1 MAGRFGKYGDAKRK
15 AHLRRKGKTGNTMLK
30 IREDRKPRS
39 PKKKK
44 QNQEGNRIG
53 AKSGI
58 TKNERQ
64 KLDRMFQEKG
74 YADYKWIDPQKI
86 IVAQWVRMKCM
97 FGCGEYGHSACCPPN
112 TPSVS
117 ECERFF
123 HEYQDAVIF
132 RFEKAVD
139 KPEDRHKWSKKVNI
153 KLAKLEREVFLAG
166 YERAFLL
173 FMDSCGICADCAA
186 IREECKEPRFARP
199 SPESMAVDVYSTV
212 RQFGFP
218 IEVRTEYSQEM
229 NRYAFL
235 MIR

>member
-1 MAGRFGKYGDAKRK
+1 MEEN
-15 AHLRRKGKTGNTMLK
+15 LM
-30 IREDRKPRS
+30 
-39 PKKKK
+39 
-44 QNQEGNRIG
+44 G
-53 AKSGI
+53 AKSDI
-58 TKNERQ
+58 AVKERK
-64 KLDRMFQEKG
+64 KLEGLFQGKG
-74 YADYKWIDPQKI
+74 YTDYKWIDPHKI

-97 FGCGEYGHSACCPPN
+97 FGCGNYGQNACCPPN
-112 TPSVS
+112 VPSVA

-139 KPEDRHKWSKKVNI
+139 PPEDRHKWSKKVNI
-153 KLAKLEREVFLAG
+153 KLAKLERKVFLAG

-173 FMDSCGICADCAA
+173 FMDSCGLCADCSAT
-186 IREECKEPRFARP
+186 REECKEPRSARP
-199 SPESMAVDVYSTV
+199 SPESMAVDVYTTV

-218 IEVRTEYSQEM
+218 IEVRTDYSQEM

>member
-15 AHLRRKGKTGNTMLK
+15 AHLRRKGKTGDTMPK
-30 IREDRKPRS
+30 TKEDRRQHS
-39 PKKKK
+39 SKK
-44 QNQEGNRIG
+44 NRKDLEENRMG
-53 AKSGI
+53 AKSDI
-58 TKNERQ
+58 TENEREG
-64 KLDRMFQEKG
+64 LDRMFQEKG
-74 YADYKWIDPQKI
+74 YADYKWINPQKI
-86 IVAQWVRMKCM
+86 IVSQWVRMKCM
-97 FGCGEYGHSACCPPN
+97 FGCGEYGKNACCPPN
-112 TPSVS
+112 VPSVS

-132 RFEKAVD
+132 RFEKAFD

-153 KLAKLEREVFLAG
+153 RLAKLERDVFLAG

-173 FMDSCGICADCAA
+173 FMDSCCICGDCTAT
-186 IREECKEPRFARP
+186 REGCKEPRSARP
-199 SPESMAVDVYSTV
+199 SPESLAVDVYSTAG
-212 RQFGFP
+212 QFGFP

>member
-15 AHLRRKGKTGNTMLK
+15 ARLRRGKQQNRLLKTG
-30 IREDRKPRS
+30 EDRRTRS
-39 PKKKK
+39 PKQKRKAR
-44 QNQEGNRIG
+44 EENRMG

-58 TKNERQ
+58 TKKERQ
-64 KLDRMFQEKG
+64 KLDSMFQEKG

-97 FGCGEYGHSACCPPN
+97 FGCGEYGQSACCPPN
-112 TPSVS
+112 VPSVS

-132 RFEKAVD
+132 RFEKSVD
-139 KPEDRHKWSKKVNI
+139 KPEDRHRWSKKVNI
-153 KLAKLEREVFLAG
+153 NLVKLERDVFLAG
-166 YERAFLL
+166 YERAFSL

-186 IREECKEPRFARP
+186 TREGCKEPRSARP
-199 SPESMAVDVYSTV
+199 SPESMAVDVYSTAT
-212 RQFGFP
+212 QFGFP

>member
-1 MAGRFGKYGDAKRK
+1 MPKTKKD
-15 AHLRRKGKTGNTMLK
+15 RRQ
-30 IREDRKPRS
+30 RS
-39 PKKKK
+39 PKK
-44 QNQEGNRIG
+44 NRKDLEENRTG
-53 AKSGI
+53 AKSDI
-58 TKNERQ
+58 TENKR
-64 KLDRMFQEKG
+64 KRLDRMFQEKG
-74 YADYKWIDPQKI
+74 YTDYKWIDPQKI
-86 IVAQWVRMKCM
+86 IVSQWVRMKCM
-97 FGCGEYGHSACCPPN
+97 FGCGEYGKNACCPPN
-112 TPSVS
+112 VPSVS

-132 RFEKAVD
+132 RFEKAFN

-153 KLAKLEREVFLAG
+153 KLAKLERDVFLAG

-173 FMDSCGICADCAA
+173 FMDSCCICADCTAT
-186 IREECKEPRFARP
+186 REGCKEPRSARP
-199 SPESMAVDVYSTV
+199 SPESMAVDVYSTA